1 MDLFE
6 EISKTKSDFPK
17 IKSIKKE
24 FSGKKLNLYQIFSI
38 GLFVVFFFLGI
49 IFGNLFSTCKAS
61 SYYFSDTCLV
71 NEFNDKLYGIASTF
85 VTDISINTDGA
96 IILGVINYPDF
107 ATFENTL
114 KNSLNAYIEQEKIT
128 NYFYSYKGA
137 NNVIKFYICVI
148 FEG

>member
-24 FSGKKLNLYQIFSI
+24 FSGKKLNLYQLISVSKDIIFSI
-38 GLFVVFFFLGI
+38 GLFVVFFFFGI

-71 NEFNDKLYGIASTF
+71 NEFNFSLMVVIWFIGLL
-85 VTDISINTDGA
+85 VSI
-96 IILGVINYPDF
+96 
-107 ATFENTL
+107 
-114 KNSLNAYIEQEKIT
+114 
-128 NYFYSYKGA
+128 
-137 NNVIKFYICVI
+137 VI
-148 FEG
+148 FSIGHIISLLTEISEKLSKNNL

>member
-71 NEFNDKLYGIASTF
+71 NEFNFSLMVVILFIGLHIISLLTEISEKLS
-85 VTDISINTDGA
+85 
-96 IILGVINYPDF
+96 
-107 ATFENTL
+107 
-114 KNSLNAYIEQEKIT
+114 KNNL
-128 NYFYSYKGA
+128 
-137 NNVIKFYICVI
+137 
-148 FEG
+148 

>member
-61 SYYFSDTCLV
+61 SYYFSDTC
-71 NEFNDKLYGIASTF
+71 
-85 VTDISINTDGA
+85 
-96 IILGVINYPDF
+96 
-107 ATFENTL
+107 FENCSSAIFFIR
-114 KNSLNAYIEQEKIT
+114 KYNFAYRD
-128 NYFYSYKGA
+128 
-137 NNVIKFYICVI
+137 ICCS
-148 FEG
+148 F

>member
-49 IFGNLFSTCKAS
+49 IW
-61 SYYFSDTCLV
+61 
-71 NEFNDKLYGIASTF
+71 
-85 VTDISINTDGA
+85 
-96 IILGVINYPDF
+96 
-107 ATFENTL
+107 
-114 KNSLNAYIEQEKIT
+114 
-128 NYFYSYKGA
+128 
-137 NNVIKFYICVI
+137 
-148 FEG
+148 

>member
-6 EISKTKSDFPK
+6 EISKIKSDFPK

-24 FSGKKLNLYQIFSI
+24 FSRKKLNLYQIFSI

-71 NEFNDKLYGIASTF
+71 NEFNFSLMVVIWFIGF
-85 VTDISINTDGA
+85 LVSI
-96 IILGVINYPDF
+96 
-107 ATFENTL
+107 
-114 KNSLNAYIEQEKIT
+114 
-128 NYFYSYKGA
+128 
-137 NNVIKFYICVI
+137 VI
-148 FEG
+148 FSIGHIISLLTEISEKLSKNNL